1 MNRSL
6 LSSLLLA
13 TLSAAGTAHAG
24 LVYVPLPGQAT
35 VGSSTYEVQVSMVN
49 TSSQTAT
56 VNQTLLASDT
66 DGTQR
71 TGVSPIPQVVLPAQ
85 TVVVRPGGA
94 FSGMLELSGT
104 DAFRYSA
111 RVVPVGTPGP
121 GVDLPLISSST
132 VTKANGTLSVQGLTS
147 DSVRTTDLGIVNL
160 GSSAAQCF
168 VALVRS
174 DGSTLGPSAT
184 ISLQAL
190 SHRYFANVF
199 AGLVDISGLSA
210 ARAQVSCTQD
220 FYAYGVTENSDSGDI
235 ALAAP
240 AASGDSTLGAPGT
253 TPTPTPSEGGCGST
267 GVVCMDAPG
276 TVHEPEPSNPVGRV
290 TFGFPEGVYT
300 RFKMSLDVTVGPWY
314 APDPEGKVLIYW
326 FVIDKNLDMPGTLY
340 FRGPGPGGYN
350 ALARHGIGLT
360 TPEKAKVVKHFQA
373 QVGSTYHVENDYDMG
388 RGVFTAT
395 VTDKA
400 TGEVGV
406 VLTGN
411 TNVRQYASRPGQHFI
426 IDMGFKENNVPDE
439 VPSFNWLY
447 QNIHIEATHN

>member
-1 MNRSL
+1 MNRSIV
-6 LSSLLLA
+6 SSILLA
-13 TLSAAGTAHAG
+13 TLAAAGTAQAG
-24 LVYVPLPGQAT
+24 TVYVPLPGQGA
-35 VGSSTYEVQVSMVN
+35 VGTTAYEVQVAIAN

-66 DGTQR
+66 DGIQR
-71 TGVSPIPQVVLPAQ
+71 SGESAVPQAVLPAQ

-94 FSGMLELSGT
+94 FNGMLELAGT
-104 DAFRYSA
+104 EAFRYSA
-111 RVVPVGTPGP
+111 RLVPAGTPGP

-132 VTKANGTLSVQGLTS
+132 VTKANGTLSVQGLVS

-160 GSSAAQCF
+160 GSAAAQCF

-174 DGSTLGPSAT
+174 DGSILGPSAT
-184 ISLQAL
+184 LSLQAL
-190 SHRYFANVF
+190 SHRYFANIF
-199 AGLVDISGLSA
+199 AGLVDANGLSA

-220 FYAYGVTENSDSGDI
+220 FYAYGVMDNSDTGAV
-235 ALAAP
+235 ALAVP
-240 AASGDSTLGAPGT
+240 AASGDSTLGSTGGSP
-253 TPTPTPSEGGCGST
+253 PPPPSGGGCGST
-267 GVVCMDAPG
+267 GVACFDAG
-276 TVHEPEPSNPVGRV
+276 GLVHEPEPSNPVGRI
-290 TFGFPEGVYT
+290 TFGFPAAIYT
-300 RFKMSLDVTVGPWY
+300 RFKMSMDVTVGPWY

-350 ALARHGIGLT
+350 ALARHGIGTT
-360 TPEKAKVVKHFQA
+360 TPQKAKVVKHFQPEI
-373 QVGSTYHVENDYDMG
+373 GRTYHVENDYDMG

-400 TGEVGV
+400 TGQVGV

-439 VPSFNWLY
+439 VPSFSWLY